1 MATDFVKICRRF
13 TKKGCEIYPEF
24 IVKPR
29 ITDLMIQG
37 KRFYAV
43 WDEEHNVWCTDESRV
58 AELIDKLI
66 DDEVEKASKEGIEC
80 KPLYLRHYST
90 NRWREWLNYAS
101 SLPDNFHKLDHKII
115 FADSEIGKKDYASKK
130 LSYTLMP
137 ADTPAYDQIM
147 ETLYFPE
154 ERQKLEW
161 AIGSIIAGDSVKLQ
175 KFIVLY
181 GEGGTGKGTVLNI
194 IKKLFD
200 GYWAPF
206 NAKELVGSNNGFALE
221 QFKTN
226 PLVAIDSDSDLS
238 RIEDNTLLNAIISH
252 ETLSINEK
260 FKAKYKAKFDSFIF
274 CGSNSPVKITNTK
287 SGLIRRLIDVYPSGN
302 KIDGRSYNRLVNQI
316 DFELGGIACKCLETY
331 KELGF
336 HYYDSYIAKEMISE
350 TNDFFNFVEDSI
362 LVFTS
367 EDYITL
373 RQAWAMYQEYCK
385 DANVPYPMSR
395 RIFKT
400 ELKGYFDTFEEDY
413 YTEDRKHLTSVYTG
427 FRASKFDSK
436 IVDIPK
442 SVSKPTEAPRASER
456 HFWLDL
462 SLGSSI
468 LDIRLANCP
477 AQYDSGH
484 GCPKYK
490 WSNVTTTLDD
500 IRPTRLHYIKPP
512 LNHIVID
519 FDLTD
524 ENGNKSLERNIEA
537 ASSFPPTYAE
547 VSKSGQGLHLHY
559 IYDGDPE
566 ELAMIYAPNIEIKVF
581 RGNSSL
587 RRKLS
592 LCNDLDISHISS
604 GLPHREE
611 KKIVVSDIVL
621 HGERS
626 IRTLIKKHL
635 RKEIVPSTRQSI
647 DLIDSILN
655 KAYDSGMNYDISDLQ
670 PLVLQFATT
679 SSHQSQ
685 YCVTKVAN
693 MKFKSENERDDET
706 NGSNEQPIAF
716 YDVEIFPN
724 LFLLCYKFAGDDKV
738 TRCYN
743 PNGAEIEQLIH
754 SYRLIGFNNRKYDN
768 HILYGRILGY
778 SLTALYD
785 LSQKLIKNAKDA
797 TFLEAYNISYA
808 DVYDFCSEKQ
818 SLKKWEIDLGI
829 HHHENAYPW
838 DEPLDES
845 KWEEVGDYC
854 CDDVRA
860 TEAVFNARQEDF
872 VARTI
877 LSAWSDLSINS
888 STRMHATKIIFG
900 NEKHPKLNY
909 VDLSTMFPGYK
920 YEGGI
925 STYQGEVTGEGGYVY
940 AEPGIYFNVALLDIA
955 SMHPHSILAMNM
967 FGDYTVKFKNL
978 VDCRIHIKKHE
989 YEAAKEMLPESVH
1002 GYLTDEYA
1010 KALSFALKI
1019 VINSIYGYTKAHF
1032 DNPFKDPRNVDNIVA
1047 KRGALFMINL
1057 KREVQRRGYTVAHI
1071 KTDSIK
1077 IPNATPEIIQF
1088 ITDYGESYG
1097 YFFEHEATYERMCL
1111 VNDAVYVARY
1121 SDGTWTATGTQFQVP
1136 YVFKTLFSKEPIT
1149 FADMCETKSVT
1160 SALYL
1165 DFDENL
1171 NEDEH
1176 NYKFVGRI
1184 GLFCPVKAGCGGGRL
1199 LRQADDNK
1207 GGVKYDNVSGAKGY
1221 RWLESETMD
1230 PEKDISK
1237 IDITYYDTLL
1247 QKAVAAIN
1255 AYENGDQ
1262 FII

>member
-1 MATDFVKICRRF
+1 MVTTDFVKICRRY

-24 IVKPR
+24 IVKPKL
-29 ITDLMIQG
+29 TDLMIQG
-37 KRFYAV
+37 KKFYAV
-43 WDEEHNVWCTDESRV
+43 WDEENGVWCTDESRV

-66 DDEVEKASKEGIEC
+66 DIEVDAAKKEGIDC
-80 KPLYLRHYST
+80 IPLYLRHFST
-90 NRWREWLNYAS
+90 NRWREWISYSN

-115 FADSEIGKKDYASKK
+115 FADAIITKQDYASKK
-130 LSYTLMP
+130 LNYVLSN
-137 ADTPAYDQIM
+137 ADTPAYDKIM

-161 AIGSIIAGDSVKLQ
+161 AIGAILSGDSVKLQ

-221 QFKTN
+221 QFKSN

-238 RIEDNTLLNAIISH
+238 HIEDNTLLNAIISH

-302 KIDGRSYNRLVNQI
+302 KIDGRSYNKLVSQI
-316 DFELGGIACKCLETY
+316 DFELGSIANKCLETY

-336 HYYDSYIAKEMISE
+336 HYYDAYIAKEMISE
-350 TNDFFNFVEDSI
+350 TNDFFNFIEDSI
-362 LVFTS
+362 LVFS
-367 EDYITL
+367 DEEYVTL
-373 RQAWAMYQEYCK
+373 KRAWAMYQEYCK
-385 DANVPYPMSR
+385 EANVPYPVSR

-413 YTEDRKHLTSVYTG
+413 YTEDHKHITNVYRG
-427 FRASKFDSK
+427 FKATKFDSK
-436 IVDIPK
+436 VVGKKKDIPA
-442 SVSKPTEAPRASER
+442 STEETLANTPS
-456 HFWLDL
+456 WLVL
-462 SLGSSI
+462 RPGSSI
-468 LDIRLANCP
+468 LDIQLADYP

-484 GCPKYK
+484 QCPKYK
-490 WSNVTTTLDD
+490 WNCVTTKLDD
-500 IRPTRLHYIKPP
+500 IRSTRLHYVKPP

-524 ENGNKSLERNIEA
+524 ENGEKSINRNIEA
-537 ASSFPPTYAE
+537 ASAFPPTYAE

-566 ELAMIYAPNIEIKVF
+566 KLEAIYAPNVEVKVF
-581 RGNSSL
+581 KGNSSL
-587 RRKLS
+587 RRKLT
-592 LCNDLDISHISS
+592 LCNDHDISHISS
-604 GLPHREE
+604 GLPLREE
-611 KKIVVSDIVL
+611 KKVMVSDIVL

-655 KAYDSGMNYDISDLQ
+655 KAYDSGMTYDISDMQ
-670 PLVLQFATT
+670 PLILQFATT
-679 SSHQSQ
+679 ATHQSQ

-693 MKFKSENERDDET
+693 MKLRSKEEREDVD
-706 NGSNEQPIAF
+706 NGEDGLPIVF

-724 LFLLCYKFAGDDKV
+724 LFLLCYKLANEDEV
-738 TRCYN
+738 VRLYN
-743 PNGAEIEQLIH
+743 PSGTEVETFVH

-778 SLTALYD
+778 SNTALYD
-785 LSQKLIKNAKDA
+785 LSQKLVGNSKDA
-797 TFLEAYNISYA
+797 TFLEAYNLSYA
-808 DVYDFCSEKQ
+808 DVYDFCSTKQ

-838 DEPLDES
+838 DKPLDES

-872 VARTI
+872 VARKI
-877 LSAWSDLSINS
+877 LSEWSGLTVNS
-888 STRMHATKIIFG
+888 STRLHATKIIFG

-909 VDLSTMFPGYK
+909 VDLSQQFPGYS

-925 STYQGEVTGEGGYVY
+925 SRYHGEITGEGGYVY
-940 AEPGIYFNVALLDIA
+940 AEPGIYHNVALLDIA

-978 VDCRIHIKKHE
+978 VDCRIHIKKRE
-989 YEAAKEMLPESVH
+989 YDEAKKMLPESVH
-1002 GYLTDEYA
+1002 GYLTDENS

-1047 KRGALFMINL
+1047 KRGALFMVNL
-1057 KREVQRRGYTVAHI
+1057 KEEVQKRGYTVAHI

-1077 IPNATPEIIQF
+1077 IPNATEEIIQF
-1088 ITDYGESYG
+1088 VIDYGESYG

-1111 VNDAVYVARY
+1111 VNDAVYIARY
-1121 SDGTWTATGTQFQVP
+1121 ESGEWTATGTQFQVP
-1136 YVFKTLFSKEPIT
+1136 YVFKTLFSKEPIE
-1149 FADMCETKSVT
+1149 FSDMCETKSVT

-1165 DFDENL
+1165 DFDEGL
-1171 NEDEH
+1171 PEGEH

-1184 GLFCPVKAGCGGGRL
+1184 GLFCPIKDGYGGGRL
-1199 LRQADDNK
+1199 LRLNDNK

-1221 RWLESETMD
+1221 RWLESETLD

-1237 IDITYYDTLL
+1237 INLSYYDTLV
-1247 QKAVAAIN
+1247 QNAIS
-1255 AYENGDQ
+1255 AIDEYGDAEQ
-1262 FII
+1262 FIFY